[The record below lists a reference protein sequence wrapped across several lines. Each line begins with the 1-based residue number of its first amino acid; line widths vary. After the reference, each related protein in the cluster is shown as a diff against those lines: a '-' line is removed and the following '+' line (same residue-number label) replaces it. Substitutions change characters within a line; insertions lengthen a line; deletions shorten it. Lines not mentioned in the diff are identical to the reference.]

1 MWITFNLALIIHAN
15 ASQNTLFREKS
26 PNQICFFVQLMACFM
41 KIYCRFVITVLY
53 LINDIISLEVGWDI
67 ISAAVLT
74 IMAVNPPIYQPKS
87 QFFNVSDHS
96 RVLIHLLNTCIC
108 TCNGSFDFYS
118 SENIWYLVNRRYVST
133 YGKFCSLLMT
143 AEKDLNYSLPQKLW

>member
-74 IMAVNPPIYQPKS
+74 IMAVNPSIYQPKS

-96 RVLIHLLNTCIC
+96 RVLIHLLNTCIFVHVMGLLISIHQKTSKLSGKQEIC
-108 TCNGSFDFYS
+108 FNLWKILFF
-118 SENIWYLVNRRYVST
+118 T
-133 YGKFCSLLMT
+133 YDCRKRF
-143 AEKDLNYSLPQKLW
+143 KL